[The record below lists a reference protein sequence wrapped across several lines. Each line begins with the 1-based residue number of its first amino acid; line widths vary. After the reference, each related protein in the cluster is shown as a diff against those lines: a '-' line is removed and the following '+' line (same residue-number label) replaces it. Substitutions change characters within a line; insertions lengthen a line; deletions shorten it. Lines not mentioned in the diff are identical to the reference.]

1 MKGSEIVN
9 HMFSKDVFSQWLG
22 IEVVEQGDGF
32 ISLRMQV
39 RAEMLNGFNIVHGGI
54 IYSLA
59 DSALAF
65 ASNSSGKHAVSIES
79 SISHFKKVQT
89 GEIIFARA
97 SRIKEGNN
105 ISVFHVSVTKVNNEL
120 VADFK
125 GTVYRKDIYWEIT
138 E

>member
-9 HMFSKDVFSQWLG
+9 QMFSKDVFSQWLG

-65 ASNSSGKHAVSIES
+65 ASNASGKQAVSIES
-79 SISHFKKVQT
+79 SISHFKTVQT
-89 GEIIFARA
+89 GEVIYARA

-105 ISVFHVSVTKVNNEL
+105 ISVFHVSVTKENNEL